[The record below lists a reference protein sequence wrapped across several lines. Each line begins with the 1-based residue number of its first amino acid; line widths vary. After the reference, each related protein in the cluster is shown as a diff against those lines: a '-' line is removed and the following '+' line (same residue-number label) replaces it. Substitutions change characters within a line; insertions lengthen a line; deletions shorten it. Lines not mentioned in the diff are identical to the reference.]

1 MSDLIGRTLGKYQIV
16 VRVGRGGMA
25 RVYKAYQASLDRYVA
40 LKVLHGHLA
49 EEDDF
54 IQRFERE
61 ATAVARLRHPNIVQ
75 VYDYDTQDELY
86 FIVMEFIEGPT
97 LKAELIERRKRNI
110 DDREDL
116 FSVDEVTRIIT
127 TLSDAI
133 DYAHSRGMIHRDL
146 KPGNIMFTADGE
158 VLLADFGLARMV
170 YASRH
175 TRTGAL
181 SGTPAYMSPE
191 QVQGT
196 RVDTRSDIYSLGV
209 ITYELLTGRVP
220 FEADTTY
227 AIMSKHVTDPVPS
240 PSVLNASIEPE
251 VEKVLLKVL
260 RKDPDERY
268 RSAGDFSAAL
278 LGSFGVSPE
287 IPKKGLQFVPIAT
300 SVDSQEASPISTYA
314 GTTPLSQV
322 LESSPYRG
330 LYAFREED
338 APYFFGRELFTDR
351 LVDTVTSRH
360 MAAVIGPSG
369 SGKSS
374 VVFAGLLPTIRDQ
387 SGWNVLSIRPGS
399 RPFHALAEVLV
410 GEMNGDQG
418 ETDRL
423 VEIRKMGSALK
434 NGELELDDVLGRIG
448 KSQVNDKRQL
458 LVVDQFEEL
467 YTLCTDLE
475 IRRKYP
481 NVLFQAIAAS
491 RDRQDFDFT
500 LVLTLRA
507 DFMGQALANRPFAD
521 ALQDSDIKLGPMTR
535 AELGRAIESPAG
547 KKNVMFEA
555 GLVDRI
561 LDDVGDEPGNLPLL
575 EFALTLLW
583 ERRNG
588 RRLTHSAYD
597 AIGRVEGALARYA
610 DEIYEQLGF
619 TDQIRTRHIFTQMV
633 RPGEGTEDTR
643 RLAARDELGAE
654 DWLLTQR
661 LADARLVVTGLT
673 PEGLETVEIVH
684 EALIR
689 GWGRLR
695 EWMNEERAFRT
706 WQEKLRVALRQWED
720 SDRDEGALLRGVPLG
735 EAEDWMRRQE
745 RDLSQPEREYIQ
757 VGAVL
762 RENQAAEREAQ
773 RQRELESA
781 RNLAEEQRLRAE
793 AEHHRAEEQLKS
805 SRRLRFLAGIL
816 AAVFVMAVVAAILA
830 VGQQRDAERQANARA
845 TEVVVRTTAE
855 SNALGS
861 ANLAATRAEEAILAQ
876 TTAEAERIRANEEAQ
891 DAEIAR
897 SEAEVER
904 DRADIQAEL
913 ALARQ
918 LAAQSTTLRGPQ
930 LDLALLLSLEAH
942 NINESAETV
951 GSISSGL
958 QASPGLIMYLR
969 EHPSLLQSAEFG
981 PEGKILATAGSEGL
995 VLLWDVASGA
1005 LLREL
1010 VGHDPSQLV
1019 NRVAFSP
1026 DGEMLATGSDDL
1038 SIILWDVESGEI
1050 IRKLLGHDNWVQALA
1065 FSPDGLELIS
1075 GGGDR
1080 SIHIW
1085 DVDSGQLRN
1094 VLDEHAGPIWDVAY
1108 SDDGEFLVS
1117 AGADNI
1123 ARLYDAESGEMI
1135 QTLIGHTGPVFNVAL
1150 SPDSQ
1155 RIATGSGDN
1164 TIIIWERDTAEPV
1177 GNPLLGHQAPILGL
1191 AFSPDGQLLASGS
1204 IDSTVAL
1211 WDVETQQ
1218 QLRLFGDHNGMVNTV
1233 DFSPDGNILA
1243 SGDLNGL
1250 AILWDVAAE
1259 GSQFIGRVEG
1269 LDGGVN
1275 RAVYYEDGSRLASA
1289 GVDGFIRFW
1298 DLSQGEPISDVIS
1311 HGMRQNEA
1319 VGSLA
1324 IGPTGQI
1331 LASGSDNGTIML
1343 WDIESGQQITPAI
1356 SASANGV
1363 LALEFSP
1370 DSSAIVGGG
1379 PSGVVSA
1386 WDVISGTQI
1395 GPFLAG
1401 HVDRVSQISFSP
1413 DGQYLATGDVDGTI
1427 IIRPFA
1433 DVVAGLSQGIPISYT
1448 SAITSA
1454 ITGLTFNPQSSL
1466 LASSDAAGTIA
1477 LWDPAS
1483 RQVVTQT
1490 SYQLRGFPRSIAFS
1504 PDGNLLAIGTSDG
1517 QISIAETSTLRPSG
1531 MIFGESG
1538 PSIAK
1543 LMFDSTSGLLRSLS
1557 DDGSTKSWDIQD
1569 GRRVLESLPLESTPA
1584 RAVAMSPNGDAVAV
1598 VTTDN
1603 VINLVKT
1610 RSDAP
1615 ITLQLSHSA
1624 IFTGAVTDIFVSSDG
1639 SIIASAGVD
1648 GAIVLRDTENLQVIG
1663 EPLLGHS
1670 GAVVSLAISPDS
1682 SLIASGSCSQF
1693 HLSGNCLAGEIFIW
1707 DIASKEIIAA
1717 TTDSVTFPLGLA
1729 FDPDGSILAFS
1740 DCDRIEIAAACLEG
1754 AIQLW
1759 DFAEE
1764 EYLDRYS
1771 GHTSAVLSLDYNLD
1785 GDILASASGDNTII
1799 LWDTAT
1805 GQRIG
1810 RRLTNHGG
1818 AVRRVKFS
1826 QDGSLL
1832 ASGGFDNL
1840 VFLWD
1845 VATGQAIG
1853 GPFAGHTGNVV
1864 DVTFSPDDQ
1873 NLTSSSFDGSMI
1885 FWDIDLGSW
1894 RKKACSIANRNLRI
1908 EEWELFLGERIY
1920 RETCP
1925 ER

>member
-75 VYDYDTQDELY
+75 VYDYDTEDELY

-97 LKAELIERRKRNI
+97 LKAELIERRKRKIENG
-110 DDREDL
+110 ESL
-116 FSVDEVTRIIT
+116 FTLDEVSRIIS
-127 TLSDAI
+127 TLGDAI

-146 KPGNIMFTADGE
+146 KPGNIMFAADGE

-196 RVDTRSDIYSLGV
+196 RVDTRSDTYSLGV
-209 ITYELLTGRVP
+209 IAYELLTGRVP

-240 PSVLNASIEPE
+240 PSMLNASIYPE

-260 RKDPDERY
+260 RKEPDDRY
-268 RSAGDFSAAL
+268 QSAGDFSIAL
-278 LGSFGVSPE
+278 LESFGVSPE
-287 IPKKGLQFVPIAT
+287 VPKKGPQFVPIAT
-300 SVDSQEASPISTYA
+300 SVDSQEASPVSTYA
-314 GTTPLSQV
+314 GTTPMSQV
-322 LESSPYRG
+322 LASSPYRG

-338 APYFFGRELFTDR
+338 APYFFGRELFTER
-351 LVDTVTSRH
+351 LVDTVTNRH

-374 VVFAGLLPTIRDQ
+374 VVFAGLLPTIRDR

-410 GEMNGDQG
+410 GEMNGDLG

-423 VEIRKMGSALK
+423 VEIRKLGSALK
-434 NGELELDDVLGRIG
+434 GGDLELDDVLGRLK
-448 KSQVNDKRQL
+448 KSQADDIRQL

-467 YTLCTDLE
+467 YTLCTDEE

-521 ALQDSDIKLGPMTR
+521 ALQDSDVKLGPMTR

-547 KKNVMFEA
+547 KKNVIFEA

-583 ERRNG
+583 ERRSG

-597 AIGRVEGALARYA
+597 AIGRVEGSLARYA

-619 TDQIRTRHIFTQMV
+619 TEQIRVRHIFTQMV

-643 RLAARDELGAE
+643 RLATRDELGEE
-654 DWLLTQR
+654 DWLLAQR

-720 SDRDEGALLRGVPLG
+720 SDRDEGALLRGVSLG

-757 VGAVL
+757 ASAIL
-762 RENQAAEREAQ
+762 RENEAAEREAQ

-781 RNLAEEQRLRAE
+781 RHLAEEQRLRAE
-793 AEHHRAEEQLKS
+793 AEHQRAEEQLKS
-805 SRRLRFLAGIL
+805 TKRFRSLTGIL
-816 AAVFVMAVVAAILA
+816 AAVFVIAVVAAILA
-830 VGQQRDAERQANARA
+830 VGQRQDAERQANARA

-855 SNALGS
+855 SNAHES
-861 ANLAATRAEEAILAQ
+861 ANLAATRADEAMMAQ
-876 TTAEAERIRANEEAQ
+876 TTAEAERIRANQEAQ
-891 DAEIAR
+891 DAEMAR
-897 SEAEVER
+897 NDAEVER
-904 DRADIQAEL
+904 DRADVQAEL

-930 LDLALLLSLEAH
+930 LDLALLLSLEAY

-951 GSISSGL
+951 GSILSGL
-958 QASPGLIMYLR
+958 QASPGLITYLR
-969 EHPSLLQSAEFG
+969 EHPSLLQSAVFG
-981 PEGKILATAGSEGL
+981 PDGEILATVGSEGL
-995 VLLWDVASGA
+995 VLLWDVASGT

-1019 NRVAFSP
+1019 NRAAFSP
-1026 DGEMLATGSDDL
+1026 SGEMLATGSDDL

-1050 IRKLLGHDNWVQALA
+1050 VRRLLGHDNWVQALA
-1065 FSPDGLELIS
+1065 FGPDGTQLIS

-1085 DVDSGQLRN
+1085 DIDTGQLRN
-1094 VLDEHAGPIWDVAY
+1094 VLDEHAGSIWDVAY
-1108 SDDGEFLVS
+1108 SDDGEYLVS

-1123 ARLYDAESGEMI
+1123 ARLYDAESGDII
-1135 QTLIGHTGPVFNVAL
+1135 QTFIGHNGPVFNVAI
-1150 SPDSQ
+1150 SPDNE

-1164 TIIIWERDTAEPV
+1164 MIIIWELDTGEPV
-1177 GNPLLGHQAPILGL
+1177 GNPLVGHQAAILGL

-1204 IDSTVAL
+1204 VDSTVAL
-1211 WDVETQQ
+1211 WDVESQQ

-1233 DFSPDGNILA
+1233 EFSPDGDLLA

-1259 GSQFIGRVEG
+1259 GSQFIGRIEG

-1275 RAVYYEDGSRLASA
+1275 RAVYYDDGNRLASA
-1289 GVDGFIRFW
+1289 GVDGFIRLW
-1298 DLSQGEPISDVIS
+1298 DTSRGEPIGEPIS

-1319 VGSLA
+1319 VGSLTFS
-1324 IGPTGQI
+1324 PNGQL

-1343 WDIESGQQITPAI
+1343 WDIESGQQISPAL
-1356 SASANGV
+1356 STTTNGV

-1370 DSSAIVGGG
+1370 DSSAIVGGSPG
-1379 PSGVVSA
+1379 GFLSA

-1401 HVDRVSQISFSP
+1401 HIDRVSQVSFSP
-1413 DGQYLATGDVDGTI
+1413 DGQYLASGAEDGTI

-1433 DVVAGLSQGIPISYT
+1433 DVVAGQGQGIPISYT
-1448 SAITSA
+1448 TGITSA
-1454 ITGLTFNPQSSL
+1454 ITALTFNPQSSL
-1466 LASSDAAGTIA
+1466 LASSDTDGTIA

-1483 RQVVTQT
+1483 SQVVTQT
-1490 SYQLRGFPRSIAFS
+1490 SYQLLGFPRSMAFS
-1504 PDGNLLAIGTSDG
+1504 PDGSSLAIGTSEG
-1517 QISIAETSTLRPSG
+1517 QISIAETGTLRPSG
-1531 MIFGESG
+1531 TEFGESG

-1543 LMFDSTSGLLRSLS
+1543 LMFDPTSGLLRALG
-1557 DDGSTKSWDIQD
+1557 DDGSTKTWDIQD
-1569 GRRVLESLPLESTPA
+1569 GRLVSESLPLESTPGS
-1584 RAVAMSPNGDAVAV
+1584 AVAMSPNGGAVAI

-1603 VINLVKT
+1603 FVNLVKT
-1610 RSDAP
+1610 RSGAP
-1615 ITLQLSHSA
+1615 IALQLSHGA
-1624 IFTGAVTDIFVSSDG
+1624 IFTGAVTDIVVSSDG

-1648 GAIVLRDTENLQVIG
+1648 GAIVIRDSETLEVIG
-1663 EPLLGHS
+1663 EPLVGHS
-1670 GAVVSLAISPDS
+1670 SAIFSLAISPDG

-1693 HLSGNCLAGEIFIW
+1693 HLSGNCLVGEIFIW
-1707 DIASKEIIAA
+1707 DIASGEIIAA
-1717 TTDSVTFPLGLA
+1717 TNASVTLPFGLA

-1740 DCDRIEIAAACLEG
+1740 DCDRIEIAAQCLEG
-1754 AIQLW
+1754 AIQFW
-1759 DFAEE
+1759 DFKEE
-1764 EYLDRYS
+1764 EFLDRYS
-1771 GHTSAVLSLDYNLD
+1771 GHTSAVLSLDYNPD
-1785 GDILASASGDNTII
+1785 GDILASASADNTII

-1805 GQRIG
+1805 GQPIG
-1810 RRLTNHGG
+1810 QRLTNHGG
-1818 AVRRVKFS
+1818 PVTRVKFS

-1832 ASGGFDNL
+1832 ASGGFDDL

-1845 VATGQAIG
+1845 VASGQALG
-1853 GPFAGHTGNVV
+1853 GPYAGHTGNVM

-1873 NLTSSSFDGSMI
+1873 ILASSSLDGSMV
-1885 FWDIDLGSW
+1885 FLDIDLESW

-1908 EEWELFLGERIY
+1908 EEWEQFLGERNY

-1925 ER
+1925 DK